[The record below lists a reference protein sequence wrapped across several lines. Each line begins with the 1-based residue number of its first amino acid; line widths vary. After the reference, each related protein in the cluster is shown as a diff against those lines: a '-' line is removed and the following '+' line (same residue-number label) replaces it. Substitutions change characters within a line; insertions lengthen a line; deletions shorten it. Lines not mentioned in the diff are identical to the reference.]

1 MPSKPAAHSRVPYS
15 EEKWYIHS
23 KITHEGKER
32 VKPVGAAVTVDVRW
46 NRQGGRVTV
55 RISLFLAA

>member
-46 NRQGGRVTV
+46 NRQGEGLLFVFRC
-55 RISLFLAA
+55 FLAA